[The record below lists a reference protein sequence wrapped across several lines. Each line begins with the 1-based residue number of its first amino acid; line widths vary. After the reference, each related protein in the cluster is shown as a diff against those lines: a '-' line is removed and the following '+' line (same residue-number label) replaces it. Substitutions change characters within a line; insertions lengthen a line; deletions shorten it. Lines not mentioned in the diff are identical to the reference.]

1 MKKEEENSSRSSND
15 DINGKLETNSHKNIN
30 IKILFKEEK
39 IKNILMKNKIEKNI
53 IDKFDG
59 KYINDKDL
67 ESVSLFEIKGKKKK
81 KEIKMTIIVIKN
93 K

>member
-1 MKKEEENSSRSSND
+1 
-15 DINGKLETNSHKNIN
+15 
-30 IKILFKEEK
+30 
-39 IKNILMKNKIEKNI
+39 MKNKIEKNI

-81 KEIKMTIIVIKN
+81 KEIKMTVIVKKN

>member
-1 MKKEEENSSRSSND
+1 LKKEEENSLSSSNEV
-15 DINGKLETNSHKNIN
+15 INRKFEPSLHKNIN

-39 IKNILMKNKIEKNI
+39 IKNILMKNKIEKKI

-59 KYINDKDL
+59 KFITDKDL

-81 KEIKMTIIVIKN
+81 KEIKMMVIILKN

>member
-1 MKKEEENSSRSSND
+1 LKKEEENSSRSSNEV
-15 DINGKLETNSHKNIN
+15 INRKFETDLHKNIN

-67 ESVSLFEIKGKKKK
+67 ESVSLFEIKEKKRKKK
-81 KEIKMTIIVIKN
+81 
-93 K
+93 